1 MIMKHFII
9 LCAGVAFACSASV
22 ASAAIEGEVNRWTFD
37 EGTGRSTNDSIGG
50 QNGIMTGESSGF
62 GWASGKVGTGI
73 GIDGKDGLSIVV
85 PNGIF
90 SGNAG
95 TISVWLKVTTA
106 SDRNIVIGA
115 KSVSDHNVYSLLR
128 IDREG
133 RIEFISKAEASGT
146 ERRAQATKLLNV
158 GEWYHVVF
166 IANGVGYKVYVNGQ
180 ESGVLGDNIGRWWSQ
195 ISNHSYAYRFGASE
209 APSRPGVFDGY
220 LDDIRVFSRE
230 LTASEVAA
238 LYTEGNEA
246 SPTVPAAIAPAI
258 VLTTSDTTVP
268 FGGSVMLRWNGTNVD
283 SCTASGSWN
292 GAKAVNGEEVH
303 VKIGSA
309 STYTLSCSGRGGMA
323 SASVSVAIG
332 TSTAPAQ
339 PASTTGGSSLTV
351 EDVTPPSTQAS
362 SGSQTM
368 TSTSAEIERVN
379 TIRLKIIELLMKII
393 ELQKQLNALKAA
405 Q

>member
-1 MIMKHFII
+1 MKRFII
-9 LCAGVAFACSASV
+9 VCAGVAFACTASV
-22 ASAAIEGEVNRWTFD
+22 ASAAMEGEVNRWTFD
-37 EGTGRSTNDSIGG
+37 EGTGRSVGDSIGG
-50 QNGIMTGESSGF
+50 QNGVMTGESSGF

-73 GIDGKDGLSIVV
+73 GIDGKDGLSVV
-85 PNGIF
+85 IPNGAF
-90 SGNAG
+90 TGAAG
-95 TISVWLKVTTA
+95 TISVWLKTTTP

-133 RIEFISKAEASGT
+133 RIEFISKNEAGGT
-146 ERRAQATKLLNV
+146 ERRAQATKLLNA

-166 IANGVGYKVYVNGQ
+166 VANGVGYKVYVNGE
-180 ESGVLGDNIGRWWSQ
+180 ESSVLGENIGRWWSQ
-195 ISNHSYAYRFGASE
+195 ISNHTYAYRIGASE

-230 LTASEVAA
+230 LTAAEVAA
-238 LYTEGNEA
+238 LYKEGNEA

-258 VLTTSDTTVP
+258 TLTSSDATVP
-268 FGGSVMLRWNGTNVD
+268 FGGSVLLRWNGTNVD

-292 GAKAVNGEEVH
+292 GTKAVSGEEVH

-309 STYTLSCSGRGGMA
+309 STYTLTCSGKGGVA
-323 SASVSVAIG
+323 AASVAVAIG
-332 TSTAPAQ
+332 TSTPQAASG
-339 PASTTGGSSLTV
+339 STTSGASLTV
-351 EDVTPPSTQAS
+351 EDVTPPTSQA

-368 TSTSAEIERVN
+368 TSAAETERKN
-379 TIRLKIIELLMKII
+379 TIRLQIIELLVKII

-405 Q
+405 